1 MLPHRPVGRD
11 VRRKDASKLNGQ
23 RMNGPFLIQLDEAN
37 FANIPSKVVPRTIRL
52 KDPSFETLEARECI
66 FIGYCEK
73 LLYKND
79 RLMAM
84 LKPFVGRLDDPECWN
99 KLTPGQ
105 RILYSLASLDG
116 EVKNGGITQFFWNCT
131 DLIFPANHALLALNY
146 PELSAA
152 FEKAL
157 EGLIGKKDKWV
168 ELRNQSGGDPANL
181 WEPFRATYELLDLG
195 GFDDAYYEQF
205 GTKLIDLLVKYVQ
218 AKKTE
223 FIEL

>member
-79 RLMAM
+79 RLM
-84 LKPFVGRLDDPECWN
+84 GTRS
-99 KLTPGQ
+99 Q
-105 RILYSLASLDG
+105 
-116 EVKNGGITQFFWNCT
+116 
-131 DLIFPANHALLALNY
+131 PA
-146 PELSAA
+146 PC
-152 FEKAL
+152 AL
-157 EGLIGKKDKWV
+157 EPVVVNYGSWTCPD
-168 ELRNQSGGDPANL
+168 
-181 WEPFRATYELLDLG
+181 
-195 GFDDAYYEQF
+195 
-205 GTKLIDLLVKYVQ
+205 
-218 AKKTE
+218 
-223 FIEL
+223 